1 MLPHLIRRIVS
12 KSTPLKFVRPRSVD
26 TLDPELKERF
36 YAAAEESPG
45 SWLITA
51 MSLRAAAAR
60 LDWLAAPVRD
70 DESSVSFMRE
80 YRMLLG
86 LSFENLL
93 KGIICL
99 VRLETGQ
106 RPTLPRECLHHSLAT
121 LAARP
126 EVGGMDLSPQEIAL
140 LDSMTP
146 FIEWSGKYPLPKK
159 LEGYTGSGHGNH
171 EHDAEL
177 DLWERLAALLADR
190 SWVMKGG
197 PERMGGY
204 RLYVKKSDRGEA

>member
-1 MLPHLIRRIVS
+1 
-12 KSTPLKFVRPRSVD
+12 VD
-26 TLDPELKERF
+26 VTSPELKERIF
-36 YAAAEESPG
+36 AAAEESPG

-60 LDWLAAPVRD
+60 LDWLTAPVRD
-70 DESSVSFMRE
+70 DESSVGFMRE

-99 VRLETGQ
+99 VRLESGQ
-106 RPTLPRECLHHSLAT
+106 RPPLPRECLHHSLAT
-121 LAARP
+121 LAARS
-126 EVGGMDLSPQEIAL
+126 EVGIVSLSPQEIAL

-159 LEGYTGSGHGNH
+159 LEGYAISSHSNH
-171 EHDAEL
+171 EHNAEL
-177 DLWERLAALLADR
+177 VLWERLAAFLVDR

-197 PERMGGY
+197 PEQMGGNK
-204 RLYVKKSDRGEA
+204 LYVKKSNRGEA

>member
-1 MLPHLIRRIVS
+1 
-12 KSTPLKFVRPRSVD
+12 VD
-26 TLDPELKERF
+26 ITSPELKERF
-36 YAAAEESPG
+36 FAAAEESPG
-45 SWLITA
+45 SWVITA

-60 LDWLAAPVRD
+60 LDWLTAPVRD
-70 DESSVSFMRE
+70 DEFSVGFMRE

-99 VRLETGQ
+99 VRLEAGQ
-106 RPTLPRECLHHSLAT
+106 RPPLPRECFHHSLAT
-121 LAARP
+121 LATRS
-126 EVGGMDLSPQEIAL
+126 EVGIVSLSPQEIAL
-140 LDSMTP
+140 LDNMTP

-159 LEGYTGSGHGNH
+159 LEGYTGSSHSNH

-177 DLWERLAALLADR
+177 VLWERLAAFLADQ

-197 PERMGGY
+197 PERMGGNK
-204 RLYVKKSDRGEA
+204 LYIKKSHRGVA